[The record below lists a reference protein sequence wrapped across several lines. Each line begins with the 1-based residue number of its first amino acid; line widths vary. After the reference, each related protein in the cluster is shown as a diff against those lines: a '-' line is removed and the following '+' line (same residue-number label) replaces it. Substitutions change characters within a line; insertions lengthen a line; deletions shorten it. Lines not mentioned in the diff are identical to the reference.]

1 MCYTESDVC
10 ISCDNFPNSLRK
22 LRASSKL
29 SQHDLSISLSKSHKL
44 FENINQP
51 MISNWEKGNNLPSL
65 TRRVGVATY
74 FNVDYN
80 YSNSELNILKRSL
93 KNEMF
98 YDPHLTIYP
107 LKVNKTQDL
116 DWEMLDEATKVQI
129 RHAFFVR
136 HKDKLDDFLER
147 KGLRHA
153 KVKCYYHDSM
163 LVGHVMYSLIDG
175 VFYYICA
182 AGMNSDIHS
191 SVLAELESLCDVQI
205 IEMHATIPAIKYL
218 LLSIYGVVVSQ
229 TETAVTYRLNKG
241 DFFANPYIKALF
253 LKKQD
258 FILLSYQSMIDN
270 SSEFGNDTNKDVMT
284 KEHIFG

>member
-1 MCYTESDVC
+1 MPYKDNGVC
-10 ISCDNFPNSLRK
+10 FSCDNFSNQLKK
-22 LRASSKL
+22 LRTRSKL
-29 SQHDLSISLSKSHKL
+29 SQHDLSIYLSKSHKL
-44 FENINQP
+44 FENITQP

-74 FNVDYN
+74 FNIDYS
-80 YSNSELNILKRSL
+80 YSNSELNLLKRSS

-107 LKVNKTQDL
+107 LKVNKTEDL
-116 DWEMLDEATKVQI
+116 DWEVLDEATKVQI

-153 KVKCYYHDSM
+153 KVKCYYHDNM

-229 TETAVTYRLNKG
+229 TESAVTYRFNKG
-241 DFFANPYIKALF
+241 DFFSNPYIKALF

-258 FILLSYQSMIDN
+258 FILLSYQSMLDN
-270 SSEFGNDTNKDVMT
+270 SSEFGNGINKDTMT
-284 KEHIFG
+284 TDHILG